1 MRMVLTGGGTGGHL
15 YPGLAILQAMQEK
28 TAVQALFIG
37 TRHGI
42 EARVVP
48 QHDIPFKTVWISGMH
63 RGRVFRNLLFP
74 LKMVVSLVQ
83 ALWLISSYRP
93 DLVLGTGGYVSWP
106 VLTAAVLLK
115 KTTALQEQNQKP
127 GLVTRLLASK
137 VNQMFLS
144 HESSLQYFK
153 KSGHCVISGNPVR
166 SNLKLGSKTEALFFF
181 KLDKSKKSLFI
192 FGGSQGALG
201 LNHAIQNALPMLM
214 EDPDL
219 QILWASG
226 SRWEEEVLKQSETW
240 RDRIFVH
247 AYIERMDLA
256 FAAADLVCC
265 RSGATTIAELTSLG
279 LPALLIPFPG
289 AAYGHQEGNARAL
302 VAQGAADMLLE
313 QDASPKLLTQ
323 TIELTIN
330 DQDKM
335 EAMGIKSRAMARPN
349 AADEIA
355 SSLLEM
361 IRYNT
366 EEGNR

>member
-1 MRMVLTGGGTGGHL
+1 MRLILTGGGTGGHL
-15 YPGLAILQAMQEK
+15 YPGLSILQALQDRS
-28 TAVQALFIG
+28 TVQVLFIG
-37 TRHGI
+37 TKQGI

-48 QHDIPFKTVWISGMH
+48 QQGIPFKTVWISGMH
-63 RGRVFRNLLFP
+63 RGRLFSNLLFP
-74 LKMVVSLVQ
+74 LKMIVSLVQ
-83 ALWLISSYRP
+83 ALWLISAFSP

-106 VLTAAVLLK
+106 VLTAGVMLG

-127 GLVTRLLASK
+127 GLVTRLLASR
-137 VNQMFLS
+137 VNRMFLS
-144 HESSLQYFK
+144 HESSLRYFRK
-153 KSGHCVISGNPVR
+153 CGHCMVSGNPVR
-166 SNLKLGSKTEALFFF
+166 SNLILGTKAEALVYF
-181 KLDKSKKSLFI
+181 KLDENRKTLFI

-201 LNHAIQNALPMLM
+201 LNRAILNALPMLM

-226 SRWEEEVLKQSETW
+226 PRWEPEVVQKSKMW

-247 AYIERMDLA
+247 AYIEHMDLA

-279 LPALLIPFPG
+279 LPALLVPFPG

-302 VAQGAADMLLE
+302 IEKGAADMLLE
-313 QDASPKLLTQ
+313 QDASPKLLSQ
-323 TIELTIN
+323 TIELIIN
-330 DQDKM
+330 DSNKM
-335 EAMGIKSRAMARPN
+335 KEMAKRSKAMGRPH

-361 IRYNT
+361 IQYN
-366 EEGNR
+366 EEGK